1 MSCCHPPQQILT
13 ETLLEIQVD
22 NGDYKAGAD
31 SDDGAG
37 GVGAQRNGA
46 GWRVHAVVDPPP
58 LLQLRPPGSGAER
71 RRKKDKETMSSIL
84 CFAQGR
90 R

>member
-1 MSCCHPPQQILT
+1 MSCCHPPQQILA

-58 LLQLRPPGSGAER
+58 LLQLRPPVSAADR
-71 RRKKDKETMSSIL
+71 TKRKKERMSSPL